1 MSDYVTLGVSFTMMI
16 ACAIGIDSINKAQ
29 AANTKNKS
37 LKGAQMAGIKPTNKR
52 FLILLLL
59 VALAGILLSIYRIA
73 KSTGAA
79 NMAKAKYNA
88 FKAARAGPGTPVM
101 PGPGPAPAAGTP
113 AANLQPNPV
122 TPAI

>member
-29 AANTKNKS
+29 AANKKNKS
-37 LKGAQMAGIKPTNKR
+37 LKGAKMAGIKPTNKR

-59 VALAGILLSIYRIA
+59 VALAGIILSIYRIA

-88 FKAARAGPGTPVM
+88 FKAARAGPGTPVV

-122 TPAI
+122 TPAV

>member
-29 AANTKNKS
+29 AANTKNKN

-73 KSTGAA
+73 KSTGAT

-122 TPAI
+122 TPAV

>member
-37 LKGAQMAGIKPTNKR
+37 VKGANMAGIKPTNKR

-73 KSTGAA
+73 KSTGAV

-101 PGPGPAPAAGTP
+101 PGPGPAPAAGTA

-122 TPAI
+122 TPAV

>member
-122 TPAI
+122 TPAV

>member
-29 AANTKNKS
+29 AANKKNKS
-37 LKGAQMAGIKPTNKR
+37 LKGAKMAAIKPTNKR

-59 VALAGILLSIYRIA
+59 VALAGIILSIYRIA

-88 FKAARAGPGTPVM
+88 FKAARAGPGTPVV

-122 TPAI
+122 TPAV

>member
-37 LKGAQMAGIKPTNKR
+37 VKGANMAGIKTSNKR
-52 FLILLLL
+52 FLVLLLL

-73 KSTGAA
+73 KAKGAI
-79 NMAKAKYNA
+79 NMAKNRYNA

-122 TPAI
+122 TPAV

>member
-37 LKGAQMAGIKPTNKR
+37 LKGATMAGIKPTNKR

-101 PGPGPAPAAGTP
+101 PGPGPTPAAGTP

>member
-16 ACAIGIDSINKAQ
+16 ACSIGISSINKAQ
-29 AANTKNKS
+29 AANKKNS
-37 LKGAQMAGIKPTNKR
+37 AVKGAKMAGVTKSNKR

-88 FKAARAGPGTPVM
+88 FKAARAGPATPVV

-122 TPAI
+122 TPAV

>member
-37 LKGAQMAGIKPTNKR
+37 VKGANMAGIKPTNKR

-73 KSTGAA
+73 KATGAV

-88 FKAARAGPGTPVM
+88 FKAARASPAIPVV

-122 TPAI
+122 APAV

>member
-37 LKGAQMAGIKPTNKR
+37 LKGAKMAAVGKNNKR
-52 FLILLLL
+52 FLVLLLL

-73 KSTGAA
+73 KSTGAV
-79 NMAKAKYNA
+79 NVAKAKYNA

-113 AANLQPNPV
+113 AATLQPNPV
-122 TPAI
+122 TPAV

>member
-37 LKGAQMAGIKPTNKR
+37 LKGAQMAAIKPTNKR

-122 TPAI
+122 TPAV

>member
-1 MSDYVTLGVSFTMMI
+1 
-16 ACAIGIDSINKAQ
+16 
-29 AANTKNKS
+29 
-37 LKGAQMAGIKPTNKR
+37 MAGIKPTNKR

>member
-29 AANTKNKS
+29 AANKKNKN
-37 LKGAQMAGIKPTNKR
+37 LKGAKMAGIKPTNKR

-59 VALAGILLSIYRIA
+59 VALAGIILSIYRIA

-88 FKAARAGPGTPVM
+88 FKAARAGPGTPVV

-122 TPAI
+122 TPAV